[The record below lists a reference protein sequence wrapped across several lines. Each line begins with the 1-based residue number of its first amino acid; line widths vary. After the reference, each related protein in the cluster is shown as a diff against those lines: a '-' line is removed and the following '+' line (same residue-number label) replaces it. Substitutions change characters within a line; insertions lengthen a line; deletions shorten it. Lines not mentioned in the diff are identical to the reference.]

1 MTAPRMASHQA
12 PDGEERAPTSAVHPD
27 GLVGVGR
34 ARRVVTT
41 PGRAPRSVLLIDPD
55 ERESHPG
62 RNPRWARYLF
72 GPERSRT
79 GFADWRLGATHRLA
93 AMCPVTAPASKL
105 PVAARRAWVIAFL
118 NSSNGSPAA
127 PGPVLTRYA
136 PTGSCCR
143 PSTNSPRSWRRR
155 WFLTTALPTFRL
167 TAKANCGLDQEG
179 CSRYV
184 TETDPDLPRLPVR
197 RNAENVCRER
207 IGSIRVLCTGSLD
220 AGEVTPRAD
229 DAPSV
234 GATE

>member
-12 PDGEERAPTSAVHPD
+12 LDGEERAPTSAVHAD
-27 GLVGVGR
+27 GLIGVGR

-41 PGRAPRSVLLIDPD
+41 PGRAPRPVLLIDPD
-55 ERESHPG
+55 ERENHPG
-62 RNPRWARYLF
+62 RNPGWVRNMS
-72 GPERSRT
+72 GPGRCRA

-93 AMCPVTAPASKL
+93 AMSPVTAPASES

-118 NSSNGSPAA
+118 NSSNWSPAA

-136 PTGSCCR
+136 PTGTCRR

-155 WFLTTALPTFRL
+155 WFLATALPTFRL
-167 TAKANCGLDQEG
+167 MAKANCGLDQEG

-184 TETDPDLPRLPVR
+184 TETDPDLPRLPDR
-197 RNAENVCRER
+197 RNAEKVCRER

-220 AGEVTPRAD
+220 TGEVTPRAD